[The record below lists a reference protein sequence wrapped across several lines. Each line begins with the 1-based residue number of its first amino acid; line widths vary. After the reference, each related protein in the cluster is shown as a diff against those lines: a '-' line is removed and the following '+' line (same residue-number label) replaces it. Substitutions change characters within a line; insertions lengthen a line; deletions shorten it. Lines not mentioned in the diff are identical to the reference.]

1 MSFSAFKRGSRSAG
15 GEEGRWVGGV
25 CVVAY
30 FVGKSS
36 VVFQVGDRVVYASQG
51 AGVVKERTSREVL
64 GERREY
70 LKVVFLKGN
79 LEVLVPLGGGNEMGL
94 RHTVGLDELDALFDT
109 LVRADLS
116 LPLPWPPRFRAEQE
130 IIARGAAYELARMI
144 GVLAR
149 RDLEK
154 GLAATERE
162 MFETA
167 KGLLA
172 SEIAVVTDTP
182 FDAALQRI
190 HDVIDDR
197 VQPL

>member
-1 MSFSAFKRGSRSAG
+1 M
-15 GEEGRWVGGV
+15 
-25 CVVAY
+25 
-30 FVGKSS
+30 
-36 VVFQVGDRVVYASQG
+36 GDRVVYASQG
-51 AGVVKERTSREVL
+51 AGVVQERTSREVL

-94 RHTVGLDELDALFDT
+94 RHTIGLDELDPLFDA

-116 LPLPWPPRFRAEQE
+116 LPIPWPPRFRAEQE
-130 IIARGAAYELARMI
+130 IIGRGAAYEIARMI

-162 MFETA
+162 MFEAA
-167 KGLLA
+167 KTLLA
-172 SEIAVVTDTP
+172 TEVAVVTDNP
-182 FDAALQRI
+182 FDAALQI
-190 HDVIDDR
+190 ILDVIDTHI
-197 VQPL
+197 QPL